1 MKATIGAIIGAIA
14 TLALFAF
21 AQWDLNPG
29 NWGGGIRCAA
39 ATVMVGAALIGAM
52 MSDFEI

>member
-1 MKATIGAIIGAIA
+1 MKATIGAIIGATV

-29 NWGGGIRCAA
+29 NWDEGIRYAA
-39 ATVMVGAALIGAM
+39 ATIMASAALIGAM
-52 MSDFEI
+52 MSDFEL